1 MRMAEENS
9 SELRQR
15 TRALTDELK
24 SKIRAE
30 ELETLE
36 HSVMAVVEHNRR
48 STSKRPV
55 EFNTR
60 STASRSLRIAM

>member
-1 MRMAEENS
+1 MAEENS

-15 TRALTDELK
+15 TRALTEELK

-36 HSVMAVVEHNRR
+36 HRVMAVVEHNGR
-48 STSKRPV
+48 STTKRPV
-55 EFNTR
+55 EFNKR
-60 STASRSLRIAM
+60 STASASLRIAM